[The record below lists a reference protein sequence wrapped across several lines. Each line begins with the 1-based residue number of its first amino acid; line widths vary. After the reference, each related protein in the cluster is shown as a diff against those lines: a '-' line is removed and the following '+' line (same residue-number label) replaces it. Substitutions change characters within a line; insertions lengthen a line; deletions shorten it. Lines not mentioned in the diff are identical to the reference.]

1 MQPAARALTAFFLV
15 AAASLGGSLFLVHER
30 ASEPALSADSV
41 AASSVATLFA
51 PHNNADQRLLD
62 TAFSKVEDAY
72 YRPVTAQL
80 LLDGERKELIKVLKA
95 HHVADPSIPEV
106 PATGVRSEDEQ
117 AINGTLRTAEHAYGD
132 RVGPT
137 ELTQAAV
144 RGMLGSLGDP
154 YTTYL
159 SATEINQL
167 EESLR
172 GGDFEGIGVYIVQ
185 DPRTKRIVIDPIDG
199 MPAARAGLLP
209 GDSIISVDGQPT
221 DAMKLDAVERLIRGR
236 SGTIVRLVVV
246 PHGQT
251 ASRTVAVT
259 RGRILV
265 PSVYAKR
272 DGNIEYVRLS
282 DFGSTSYDEVRRAML
297 EGKEHN
303 ARGYILDLR
312 NNGGGLLDA
321 AVDISSLFV
330 NGGEIVSTI
339 DRAGTRD
346 SRTTTHASLGATP
359 LVVLVNAYTASASE
373 ITAGAI
379 QDHKAGTIVGTKT
392 FGKGVVQSIYTLGDG
407 GALKIT
413 TARYLTPNGR
423 DIHHRGIE
431 PDIIVEQ
438 PIEPQIIGN
447 ITRQA
452 VSESERSAR
461 TRGRKVTLMNVRPI
475 AATAVIGILA
485 LTVPAGHAQAAAVSA
500 VDLDEVEMSYQLLN
514 TEFYKRVD
522 DQAAL
527 TGARN
532 ARHRAPAQRR
542 RDFPGRTGAQSHR
555 RSRR

>member
-1 MQPAARALTAFFLV
+1 LQPAARALTAFFLV

-30 ASEPALSADSV
+30 SANPPVSADADNV
-41 AASSVATLFA
+41 AASSVAALFA
-51 PHNNADQRLLD
+51 PHGADQRLLD

-72 YRPVTAQL
+72 YRPVMAQP
-80 LLDGERKELIKVLKA
+80 LLDGERKELIHVLKL
-95 HHVADPSIPEV
+95 HHVTDPNVPELM
-106 PATGVRSEDEQ
+106 ATGVRVHDED
-117 AINGTLRTAEHAYGD
+117 ALNTTLRTAERAYGD
-132 RVGPT
+132 KVDET

-159 SATEINQL
+159 SATEINSL

-185 DPRTKRIVIDPIDG
+185 DPRTKQILIDPIDG
-199 MPAARAGLLP
+199 MPAARAGLMP
-209 GDSIISVDGQPT
+209 GDVIVSVDGQPT
-221 DAMKLDAVERLIRGR
+221 DGMKLETVEREIRGR
-236 SGTIVRLVVV
+236 AGTVVHLVVV
-246 PHGQT
+246 PHLQKNT
-251 ASRTVAVT
+251 RTVAVT

-272 DGNIEYVRLS
+272 DGDLEYVRLS
-282 DFGSTSYDEVRRAML
+282 DFGSTSYDEVRKAML
-297 EGKEHN
+297 NGKEHG

-330 NGGEIVSTI
+330 NGGEVVSTI

-346 SRTTTHASLGATP
+346 SRTTTHAALGATP

-379 QDHKAGTIVGTKT
+379 QDHHVGTLVGTKT

-431 PDIIVEQ
+431 PDVLVEQ
-438 PIEPQIIGN
+438 PIEPQIIG
-447 ITRQA
+447 TSRDKQLA
-452 VSESERSAR
+452 KAKDLLERVA
-461 TRGRKVTLMNVRPI
+461 GR
-475 AATAVIGILA
+475 
-485 LTVPAGHAQAAAVSA
+485 
-500 VDLDEVEMSYQLLN
+500 
-514 TEFYKRVD
+514 
-522 DQAAL
+522 
-527 TGARN
+527 
-532 ARHRAPAQRR
+532 
-542 RDFPGRTGAQSHR
+542 
-555 RSRR
+555 